1 MTRPDPSLERA
12 RSAGAIETPDPEH
25 SEHVAFL
32 ALRLF
37 DQLRDRFGLPPEAR
51 DYLAAAALW
60 HDCGQFRS
68 LSEHH
73 RYSFDRIM
81 AIPLKGFD
89 RTEQLLIANIARY
102 HRAAEPSLRHPQF
115 QRLPHHFRRLVEQ
128 LAAILRIAEGLDAS
142 HQQLVEDVR
151 IEFHDGYVTINAR
164 SSTYPTLEVEKAQA
178 RAGLFR
184 SVFGKDV
191 LVLPEKSERSR
202 ESREEVG

>member
-1 MTRPDPSLERA
+1 MQSDPSIERA
-12 RSAGAIETPDPEH
+12 RAAGAIETPDPEH

-37 DQLRDRFGLPPEAR
+37 DQFRDRLGLPPEGR

-60 HDCGQFRS
+60 HDTGQYRS
-68 LSEHH
+68 LPEHH

-81 AIPLKGFD
+81 AVPLRGFD
-89 RTEQLLIANIARY
+89 RTEQRVIALIARY
-102 HRAAEPSLRHPQF
+102 HRAAEPSLRHPDFRQ
-115 QRLPHHFRRLVEQ
+115 LPPRWRQLVEQ

-142 HQQLVEDVR
+142 HRQLVKDVR
-151 IEFHDGYVTINAR
+151 VEFHDGYVTIYAR
-164 SSTYPTLEVEKAQA
+164 SPTYPTLEVEKAQA

-191 LVLPEKSERSR
+191 LVLPDRSWTA
-202 ESREEVG
+202 SRHGEEEG

>member
-1 MTRPDPSLERA
+1 MTRADPSLERA
-12 RSAGAIETPDPEH
+12 RAAASIETPDPEH

-37 DQLRDRFGLPPEAR
+37 DQLRDRFHLPPEGR
-51 DYLAAAALW
+51 DLLAAAALW

-68 LSEHH
+68 LPEHH

-81 AIPLKGFD
+81 AVPLKGFD
-89 RTEQLLIANIARY
+89 RTEQLAIANIARY

-115 QRLPHHFRRLVEQ
+115 QRLPPRFRHLVEQ

-142 HQQLVEDVR
+142 HQQFVKDVL
-151 IEFHDGYVTINAR
+151 IEFFDGYITIYAVSNI
-164 SSTYPTLEVEKAQA
+164 YPTLEVEKAQA

-184 SVFGKDV
+184 TVFGKDV
-191 LVLPEKSERSR
+191 LILPQRI
-202 ESREEVG
+202 ESV